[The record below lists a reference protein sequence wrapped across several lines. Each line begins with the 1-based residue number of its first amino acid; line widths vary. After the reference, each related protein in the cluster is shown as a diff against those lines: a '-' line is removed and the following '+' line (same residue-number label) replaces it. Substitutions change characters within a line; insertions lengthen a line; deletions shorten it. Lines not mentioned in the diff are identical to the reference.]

1 MEEKDGRKEVLESK
15 PTLDDVL
22 DAARW
27 VFGAKEEEPGM
38 GPFFRRF
45 KERLDEAK
53 KREQIQILDSLEY
66 PGGKRVH

>member
-1 MEEKDGRKEVLESK
+1 MKRDDGGEKNEQRK

-22 DAARW
+22 DATRW
-27 VFGAKEEEPGM
+27 VFGAKEEKPGM
-38 GPFFRRF
+38 GPFFKRC

-53 KREQIQILDSLEY
+53 KREQIHILESLEY